1 MASELDGVR
10 PWSVLRNNTSVNSG
24 AEEQIAD
31 QGKKK
36 KKKRCTHLKIKMTT
50 ITTTQYFV
58 EKRGIESKYSSTKHF
73 IWAV

>member
-10 PWSVLRNNTSVNSG
+10 PGSVLRNNTSVNSG

-36 KKKRCTHLKIKMTT
+36 KKKKEMHSSENKNDNNNNNT
-50 ITTTQYFV
+50 IFC
-58 EKRGIESKYSSTKHF
+58 
-73 IWAV
+73 